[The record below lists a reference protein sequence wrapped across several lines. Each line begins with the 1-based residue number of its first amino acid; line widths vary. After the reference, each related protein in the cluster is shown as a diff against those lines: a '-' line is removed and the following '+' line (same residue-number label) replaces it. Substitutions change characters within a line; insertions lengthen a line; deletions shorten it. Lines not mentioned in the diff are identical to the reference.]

1 MADEDVVVSIRM
13 PASVKAA
20 LQADAERSRRSTQ
33 AQIVWILEDYLNNRT
48 EPVVRAFSRVLDGA
62 AIIVVEAAPDGS
74 GIRITSVEPQKE

>member
-48 EPVVRAFSRVLDGA
+48 EPMVRSFSQVLEGA
-62 AIIVVEAAPDGS
+62 AVIVVEAAPDGN
-74 GIRITSVEPQKE
+74 GIRIVSIEPHK